1 MWSVTIECTF
11 FVIDLDK
18 GIDGSTILLLKDDI
32 DEFMAVVPKSGQR
45 LILNYQRGANEN
57 SKCSKLCRKV
67 KKQGWLMQRKHHFK
81 I

>member
-1 MWSVTIECTF
+1 MWSVTIECHF

-45 LILNYQRGANEN
+45 LIIKKIITEEQTRTVSVQN
-57 SKCSKLCRKV
+57 SVERLRSK
-67 KKQGWLMQRKHHFK
+67 GG
-81 I
+81 

>member
-45 LILNYQRGANEN
+45 LIIKKIIREEQTRTVSVQN
-57 SKCSKLCRKV
+57 SVERLRSK
-67 KKQGWLMQRKHHFK
+67 GG
-81 I
+81 